1 MIGIDGIAV
10 INIVSN
16 PSDAEVSGKKK
27 LQTRISHNDGATW
40 KPLTPPD
47 RDSLDE
53 EYDCRSTVSQAIN
66 VAGIRFKLILQ
77 SCALQIHGYTER
89 RDPKATYSSPSAVGV
104 SC

>member
-16 PSDAEVSGKKK
+16 PSDAEISGKKK

-40 KPLTPPD
+40 KPLTAPD

-53 EYDCRSTVSQAIN
+53 EYDCRSTVSCLSTDRGDQADYVVVLFAI
-66 VAGIRFKLILQ
+66 AWIYGEEGPE
-77 SCALQIHGYTER
+77 GY
-89 RDPKATYSSPSAVGV
+89 V
-104 SC
+104 

>member
-10 INIVSN
+10 INVVAN
-16 PSDAEVSGKKK
+16 PSDAEISGHKK

-53 EYDCRSTVSQAIN
+53 EYDCRSTVSLRVN
-66 VAGIRFKLILQ
+66 V
-77 SCALQIHGYTER
+77 HR
-89 RDPKATYSSPSAVGV
+89 RDNQDLTI
-104 SC
+104 